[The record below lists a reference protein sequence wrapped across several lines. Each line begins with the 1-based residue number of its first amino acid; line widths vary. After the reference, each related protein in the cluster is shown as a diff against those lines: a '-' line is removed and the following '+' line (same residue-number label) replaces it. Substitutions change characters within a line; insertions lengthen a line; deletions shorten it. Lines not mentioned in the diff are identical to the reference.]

1 MDHQHLCAFGSPPS
15 LLLHELSLPHVVRCE
30 FNTSSTLWKS
40 EASTVWKYSVLARK
54 EPILDSC
61 PKKEEGE
68 EWTLRDFSGIIA
80 KPQGSLGS
88 KVSGSQDPHA
98 ALLAVTPQHALRGTA
113 AGTQHCGFLGVA
125 TSLRQ
130 SPSAHGCRAV
140 NARTG
145 GTNVYELPGETQR
158 GHFRPILLAFSSLSP
173 GRAIPL

>member
-1 MDHQHLCAFGSPPS
+1 MHLDPHPVFCYMSCHFLKWSGVNSAPLLPFENRRPP
-15 LLLHELSLPHVVRCE
+15 LSG
-30 FNTSSTLWKS
+30 
-40 EASTVWKYSVLARK
+40 KYSVLARK

-68 EWTLRDFSGIIA
+68 EWMLRDFSGIVA

-98 ALLAVTPQHALRGTA
+98 ALLAVIPQHALRGTA
-113 AGTQHCGFLGVA
+113 VGTQHCGFLGVA

-140 NARTG
+140 NARTR

-173 GRAIPL
+173 GRAIRL